1 MDFELSDDQELLRET
16 VRRFLEAEAPV
27 TPYVR
32 GMLEDPRGTSD
43 GVWKGLVE
51 LGLPGLLVPEAHG
64 GAGLGMQEMGVV
76 LEEMGR
82 AVHPGPFASSAL
94 AATKALLEAADA
106 EQAAELLPPLAA
118 GDRVAT
124 LGVYEPGSRYAW
136 EHPRTSAGGSDADCR
151 VSGEKSFVPDA
162 GAADW
167 LVVSARDDGGGGA
180 LGLFV
185 VEREAPGVEVEPR
198 PLVDGTR
205 RAARVVLRSAPAR
218 RLAGG
223 PGAQALAA
231 ALDLQAVGLAADGV
245 GAAERALELAVA
257 YARERV
263 QFGQPVGSFQAV
275 QHLLVDMLRDVE
287 LGRAA
292 AYYAFW
298 AADCASPAE
307 RARAAALAKAFASEA
322 FPRIGADAIQTFGG
336 VGFTWEYDVHL
347 YYKRLLGLQSVG
359 GDAAWHLETLA
370 RTELDAPAAP
380 EAR

>member
-16 VRRFLEAEAPV
+16 VRRFLEAEAPL

-43 GVWKGLVE
+43 AVWKGLVE

-82 AVHPGPFASSAL
+82 VVHPGPFVSSAVV
-94 AATKALLEAADA
+94 ATKALLEAADA

-118 GDRVAT
+118 GDRLAT
-124 LGVYEPGSRYAW
+124 LAAYEPQSRYAW
-136 EHPRTSAGGSDADCR
+136 EQPRTSAGGSDADCR
-151 VSGEKSFVPDA
+151 VSGEKSLVPDA
-162 GAADW
+162 GAAHW
-167 LVVSARDDGGGGA
+167 LVVSARDDGGGGG
-180 LGLFV
+180 LGLFL

-198 PLVDGTR
+198 RLVDGTR

-298 AADCASPAE
+298 AADCAPSAE

-322 FPRIGADAIQTFGG
+322 FPRIGADAIQAFGG

-347 YYKRLLGLQSVG
+347 YYKRLLGLQAFG
-359 GDAAWHLETLA
+359 GDTAWHLETLA
-370 RTELDAPAAP
+370 RAELDAPAAP